1 MLLIGAHQVSNA
13 LAAATVAIAA
23 GIPVP
28 VVGAA
33 LNRAQPASHWRMEVA
48 ETSAGVIVVND
59 AYNANPESM
68 RAAIDALVSLDADR
82 RIAAL
87 GPMAE
92 LGDAADSAHA
102 EVAAYARHRGVDLV
116 SVGAPAYGADADY
129 PDVDAAA
136 AFLRTE
142 LRAGDAVLVKASRSA
157 GLERLADALVRQ
169 DLSA

>member
-1 MLLIGAHQVSNA
+1 
-13 LAAATVAIAA
+13 
-23 GIPVP
+23 
-28 VVGAA
+28 
-33 LNRAQPASHWRMEVA
+33 
-48 ETSAGVIVVND
+48 
-59 AYNANPESM
+59 
-68 RAAIDALVSLDADR
+68 
-82 RIAAL
+82 
-87 GPMAE
+87 
-92 LGDAADSAHA
+92 
-102 EVAAYARHRGVDLV
+102 V